1 MSANAIMI
9 GSQTEA
15 LMSAQ
20 CLTKSPEVITRQGD
34 GDNQVVSVVDH
45 SEQIKSEAFS
55 DGMDLHMTGMNVC
68 LEENEGED
76 AAILGIQV

>member
-1 MSANAIMI
+1 M
-9 GSQTEA
+9 
-15 LMSAQ
+15 
-20 CLTKSPEVITRQGD
+20 
-34 GDNQVVSVVDH
+34 VSVVDH

-76 AAILGIQV
+76 AAILGI